1 MNKEINIYVTGLT
14 NTGKSRLSYAL
25 KEFLKERGFEVEVTD
40 SDFTDEKSFDRSMRN
55 HLDEC
60 IEKIRK
66 NAKINLSFLNDY
78 LTTKTVDLKR
88 GKVSLKVNDRAI
100 KRKKKIDEILK

>member
-1 MNKEINIYVTGLT
+1 MKKEINIYVTGLP
-14 NTGKSRLSYAL
+14 NSGKSRLSYAL

-40 SDFTDEKSFDRSMRN
+40 SDFADEKSFDRSMRN
-55 HLDEC
+55 NLDEC
-60 IEKIRK
+60 IKKIRK
-66 NAKINLSFLNDY
+66 TAKINLCFLNDY